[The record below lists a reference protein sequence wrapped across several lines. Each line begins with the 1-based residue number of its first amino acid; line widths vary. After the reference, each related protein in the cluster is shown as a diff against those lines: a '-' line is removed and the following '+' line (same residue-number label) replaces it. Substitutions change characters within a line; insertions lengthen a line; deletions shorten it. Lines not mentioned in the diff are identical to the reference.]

1 MPELPEVECLRR
13 SLEPHLVGRTVSRA
27 VLKRRDICEVFAPSG
42 RRRASPADLLEG
54 RTIARLD
61 RRGKQ
66 LAIIADDG
74 AVLSVHLGMTGQ
86 LLFTPSPMGGASGR
100 DGRTPAITEAR
111 SHVHA
116 QWELTESGS
125 PVGRL
130 MFRDARRFGGLWTFP
145 STESHL
151 AHRWSALGPDALA
164 ITPEQLAPGLRDSRR
179 HIKAALLDQGVL
191 AGVGNIYADEALF
204 RAGIRPKR
212 LTCRLSAAEVEV
224 LTAAIHSVL
233 HSSIQ
238 TGGSTLRDYRDA
250 NGLAGSSQLTHAVY
264 GRGGEACVGCG
275 GRLREAQVA
284 QRTTVWCAHC
294 QQ

>member
-27 VLKRRDICEVFAPSG
+27 VLRRRGICEVFG
-42 RRRASPADLLEG
+42 RRKASPVDLLEG
-54 RTIARLD
+54 STISRLD

-66 LAIIADDG
+66 MAIIAESG

-86 LLFTPSPMGGASGR
+86 LLFSSCSGSAA
-100 DGRTPAITEAR
+100 PEQ

-116 QWELTESGS
+116 IWDLTASGS
-125 PVGRL
+125 SVGKL

-145 STESHL
+145 SVQALLE
-151 AHRWSALGPDALA
+151 HRWSSLGPDALT
-164 ITPEQLAPGLRDSRR
+164 ITPDQLTKGLANTER

-212 LTCRLSAAEVEV
+212 LACRLSASEVEA
-224 LTAAIHSVL
+224 LAAAILAVL

-250 NGLAGSSQLTHAVY
+250 NGVAGSSQLTHAVY
-264 GRGGEACVGCG
+264 GRGGEICVRCG
-275 GRLREAQVA
+275 GRLRAAQVA
-284 QRTTVWCAHC
+284 QRTTVWCPHC